1 MSRRERLLGL
11 GLALVL
17 RLAFAVHAFHR
28 ADQPSP
34 DGNRDYEP
42 IALSLL
48 DRGAYEW
55 VPGTPTAQREPGYIL
70 FITAAYALS
79 GRSPWSVILIQ
90 VLAAAATPW
99 LLWRL
104 GSALFGPPCGRFS
117 FWTAVFYPY
126 FIYYPAYFF
135 REAWLCVFVL
145 GLMLFLATRKDA
157 TGAFGA
163 GLFAGLLCSFNGA
176 FAPACAAMLPAVF
189 LYSTEKADRLR
200 RALAYSA
207 PVVLFVG
214 LWVLRNWIVFNAFV
228 PFSSLVGYQIYGS
241 MLVPYEALGTDEQV
255 RLQKNDPYI
264 QGWANMP
271 EVPWNKAFI
280 KKDLELIKAEPGKFL
295 KSMAVRFV
303 KLWRVMPHERRF
315 THSFGLVSLAAL
327 ASDGWLLPL
336 GLFGLWLE
344 RKNRFI
350 LMTFGAMLLLVT
362 LAYSI
367 SHAPIRY
374 RVPLMPLVLI
384 LAGRGAAGLWEA
396 ARSRRGSRPAS

>member
-1 MSRRERLLGL
+1 MSRRELVLGL
-11 GLALVL
+11 LLALVL
-17 RLAFAVHAFHR
+17 RLGFSIHAFYR
-28 ADQPSP
+28 PDQPSP

-70 FITAAYALS
+70 FIAGAYAVS

-90 VLAAAATPW
+90 VLVGALTPW

-104 GSALFGPPCGRFS
+104 GAGLFGNFCGRFA
-117 FWTAVFYPY
+117 FWAAVFYPY

-135 REAWLCVFVL
+135 RETWLAFFVL

-157 TGAFGA
+157 AGALGA
-163 GLFAGLLCSFNGA
+163 GVFAGLLCSFNGA
-176 FAPACAAMLPAVF
+176 FAPACGALLPAVVLF
-189 LYSTEKADRLR
+189 GSEKAGRWK
-200 RALAYSA
+200 RALAFSA
-207 PVVLFVG
+207 PIALFVG
-214 LWVLRNWIVFNAFV
+214 PWILRNWLVFHAFV

-241 MLVPYEALGTDEQV
+241 MLVPYEALGTEEQV
-255 RLQKNDPYI
+255 RLQLNDPYI

-271 EVPWNKAFI
+271 EIPWNKAFI
-280 KKDLELIKAEPGKFL
+280 AKDVELIRAEPGKFL

-303 KLWRVMPHERRF
+303 KLWRVMPHQRRF
-315 THSFGLVSLAAL
+315 THSFGAVALAAL

-336 GLFGLWLE
+336 GFFGLWLE
-344 RKNRFI
+344 RRNRFI
-350 LMTFGAMLLLVT
+350 VLTFGAMMLLVS

-396 ARSRRGSRPAS
+396 VRARRVRAS